1 VTRSQQQLWTDLGRN
16 AAVVLGVAGMVWLLT
31 FVFLD
36 EPLFRVVALIL
47 LGGGLLIGVF
57 SRGEFPT
64 RRPQLLRGLVTT
76 CFVVLAAWQW
86 VPPKPEATVAWEP
99 YSVAAIERAAAN
111 GQPVIIDFFAEWCPP
126 CHELDRRV
134 FGNKEVAAAL
144 EGFVKLRADL
154 TDQNSPANAVISER
168 HAIVALPTVILIG
181 SDGLIARHWAGAAEQ
196 VPRPPAR
203 GAVRRALVVQDFNVC
218 LGTFNQAGGCAVK
231 RPFSLGG
238 DCAIAL
244 DSLFVASFWLPT
256 SGLL

>member
-1 VTRSQQQLWTDLGRN
+1 VTRSQKQLWIDLGRN
-16 AAVVLGVAGMVWLLT
+16 AAVVLGVAGLIWLLT

-36 EPLFRVVALIL
+36 EPLFRLVALIL

-76 CFVVLAAWQW
+76 GFVVLAAWQW
-86 VPPKPEATVAWEP
+86 VPPKPEATVDWEP

-181 SDGLIARHWAGAAEQ
+181 SDGRERNSLRVIGLEPPSRFLARLRA
-196 VPRPPAR
+196 VP
-203 GAVRRALVVQDFNVC
+203 
-218 LGTFNQAGGCAVK
+218 
-231 RPFSLGG
+231 
-238 DCAIAL
+238 
-244 DSLFVASFWLPT
+244 
-256 SGLL
+256 